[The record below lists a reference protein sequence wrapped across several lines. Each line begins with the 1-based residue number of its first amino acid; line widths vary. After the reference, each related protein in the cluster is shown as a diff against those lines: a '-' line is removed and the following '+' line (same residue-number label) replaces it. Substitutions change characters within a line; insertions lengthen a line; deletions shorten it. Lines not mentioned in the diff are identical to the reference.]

1 MNILH
6 VITGLNVG
14 GAETMLAKL
23 LEYQNKAG
31 CGLRNTVVSLAAPGA
46 IADRVRAQAKLET
59 VAMREGVPS
68 ASAAWRLARIARRI
82 DPDLVI
88 GWMHHGN
95 LAASFAR
102 SMLGG
107 KRPLIWNVRHS
118 VADIREEKPLTRIVL
133 RLGAALSRSPD
144 AILYNSSV
152 AAMQY
157 EGLGYDPARAMVLPN
172 GFDCDRHR
180 PRDGAHQALR
190 ARHGVA
196 PEATLVGMVARLHPM
211 KDTGTLVEAVKRAR
225 GQGADIHLLLCG
237 RGMES
242 PPPEL
247 ARALAGAVPEDRL
260 TLVGQSADLADWM
273 PGLDFLVLPSAWG
286 EGFPNTLAEAMASG
300 VPCITTDVGDSG
312 WIVGETGRVV
322 EPRDAGAM
330 AAALV
335 DLIGMGAEERRRLGE
350 AARTRV
356 VENFALEQVGA
367 RITSLYAE
375 IGGRRSGRGGLG
387 DAAGVRAV
395 LPGSIG
401 Q

>member
-1 MNILH
+1 MKILH

-23 LEYQNKAG
+23 LEYQNKVG

-46 IADRVRAQAKLET
+46 IADRVRAQAQLET
-59 VAMREGVPS
+59 VGMSEGVPS
-68 ASAAWRLARIARRI
+68 LPAAWRLTRIARRA

-107 KRPLIWNVRHS
+107 RRPLIWNVRHS

-133 RLGAALSRSPD
+133 KLGAALSRGPD

-152 AAMQY
+152 AAAQY
-157 EGLGYDPARAMVLPN
+157 EGLGYDPGRAMVIPN

-180 PRDGAHQALR
+180 PRAGAGEALR

-196 PEATLVGMVARLHPM
+196 PGTTLVGMVARLHPM
-211 KDTGTLVEAVKRAR
+211 KDPGTLAEAVRLAR

-247 ARALAGAVPEDRL
+247 ARALAEALPQDRL
-260 TLVGQSADLADWM
+260 TLVGQSGDLADWM
-273 PGLDFLVLPSAWG
+273 PGLDILALPSAWG

-300 VPCITTDVGDSG
+300 VPCITTDVGDGG

-322 EPRDAGAM
+322 PTRDPEAM

-335 DLIGMGAEERRRLGE
+335 ELIAMGPEGRQRLGE

-367 RITSLYAE
+367 RITALYAE
-375 IGGRRSGRGGLG
+375 IGARRSGRNGQG
-387 DAAGVRAV
+387 DAAGARAA
-395 LPGSIG
+395 LPGSIR